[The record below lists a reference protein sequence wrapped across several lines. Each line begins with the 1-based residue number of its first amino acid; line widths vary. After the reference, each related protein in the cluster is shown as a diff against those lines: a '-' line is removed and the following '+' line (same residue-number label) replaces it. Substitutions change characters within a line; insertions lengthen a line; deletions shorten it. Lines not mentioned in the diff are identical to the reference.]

1 MSKSYRHE
9 RLEKKPKM
17 KPHEKKPKYKPQPV
31 YELDTE
37 DFDDDDISDYWDQN
51 ETYNFL
57 R

>member
-37 DFDDDDISDYWDQN
+37 DFDDDDIPDHWDQN

>member
-1 MSKSYRHE
+1 
-9 RLEKKPKM
+9 M

-37 DFDDDDISDYWDQN
+37 DFDEDIPDHWDQN